1 MLPHECQVAGYHGL
15 FKHRKRKQSPL
26 SAFKALIYLTR
37 LPAYIHRQQVLGD
50 YIQASLS
57 YVMYKYVE
65 VRSTHART
73 HQALGS
79 TYAMC
84 LSYLLS
90 NYAICRRLHGA
101 RSYLCTYLALR
112 YWLPAAQSTLP

>member
-65 VRSTHART
+65 VRSTHAHTHART
-73 HQALGS
+73 KPWG
-79 TYAMC
+79 
-84 LSYLLS
+84 
-90 NYAICRRLHGA
+90 LHM
-101 RSYLCTYLALR
+101 LCA
-112 YWLPAAQSTLP
+112 